1 MYPDDP
7 QGQRGLDRCLDMLKR
22 MSVLWPSAWRGL
34 ELFTGV
40 KTQLERPSELPSL
53 RSIVSEPRHK
63 RAAED
68 PVDVENVAV
77 TERSRA
83 VAQDHGYRQPASA
96 SYPVVSNAGQ
106 APGQGQAPSSHGAPP
121 PSHAQ
126 QSYSLALDMP
136 QGSGSYIQPPSYDRW
151 AADSST
157 AALSSFPASIS
168 TSVLPQTY
176 STGLVDERM
185 GGSGMGRG
193 SDRQSQRY
201 PQYWNDYS
209 ALGQM
214 EANYS
219 MPVNM
224 GDMVSHHH
232 PNAHHPAPGDH
243 HGHHQPMYVPD
254 QYNTIFGESA
264 RSSASRLVWGGRFG

>member
-7 QGQRGLDRCLDMLKR
+7 QGQRGLDKCLDMLKR
-22 MSVLWPSAWRGL
+22 MSVLWPSAWRAL

-40 KTQLERPSELPSL
+40 KAQLERPSELPSL
-53 RSIVSEPRHK
+53 RSVVSEPRHK

-68 PVDVENVAV
+68 PVGVEDVTV

-83 VAQDHGYRQPASA
+83 VAQDHAYRQPASA
-96 SYPVVSNAGQ
+96 PYPVVSNASQ
-106 APGQGQAPSSHGAPP
+106 APGQGQSSHGPPP

-126 QSYSLALDMP
+126 QNYSLSLDMP
-136 QGSGSYIQPPSYDRW
+136 QGSGSYIQQPSYDRW
-151 AADSST
+151 AADSS
-157 AALSSFPASIS
+157 ALSNFPATIS

-185 GGSGMGRG
+185 GSGLGRG

-232 PNAHHPAPGDH
+232 TGAHHPTAPGDH

-254 QYNTIFGESA
+254 QYNTIFGESK
-264 RSSASRLVWGGRFG
+264 RCSSLLGSDGRVG